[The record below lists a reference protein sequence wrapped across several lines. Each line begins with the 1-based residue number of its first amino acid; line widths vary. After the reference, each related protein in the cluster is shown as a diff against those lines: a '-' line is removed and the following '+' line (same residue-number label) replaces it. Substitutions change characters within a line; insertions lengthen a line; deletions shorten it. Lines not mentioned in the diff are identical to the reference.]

1 MGKKAKK
8 HFVIRSFT
16 HKSGPFF
23 FFISQFPGSFNTH
36 LNKTSSLLI
45 SPCRSAGEPLARCVL
60 SATVYN
66 RVVREKIK
74 VSQNQKLKDSS
85 CVGSDR
91 QSARSDITQRHAIIH
106 LTLQGELSWKPDMEK
121 SVKVSGWWRR
131 VWYSPPTT
139 TTTPQRWQVL
149 RRASYNDF
157 EHLPTGLKKR
167 RRRRRRRRRRS
178 AAGRSSSHF
187 CVVNISILELDWSE
201 IAYLKSQIERG
212 GKKCLVFRFSSLFFW
227 TVNAQQME
235 DVGPKTRCFIEEGE
249 KMAVGGDEWL
259 TG

>member
-66 RVVREKIK
+66 RVVREKKK

-121 SVKVSGWWRR
+121 SVKVSG
-131 VWYSPPTT
+131 
-139 TTTPQRWQVL
+139 
-149 RRASYNDF
+149 
-157 EHLPTGLKKR
+157 
-167 RRRRRRRRRRS
+167 
-178 AAGRSSSHF
+178 
-187 CVVNISILELDWSE
+187 
-201 IAYLKSQIERG
+201 
-212 GKKCLVFRFSSLFFW
+212 
-227 TVNAQQME
+227 
-235 DVGPKTRCFIEEGE
+235 
-249 KMAVGGDEWL
+249 
-259 TG
+259 